1 MINTDALKDKVL
13 DLALRGLLTTQF
25 KEDGSAQELYESIQE
40 DKKKLFELGKIEKNK
55 IIPITDE
62 DFPYEIPDNWKW
74 IRWGDLSEQIQYGY
88 NAPGK
93 QSGRIKLVRISDIQ
107 KGKVLWDTVPY
118 CDIEESNI
126 ETYLL
131 HENDIL
137 FARTGG
143 TVGKS
148 YLVEN
153 IANDAV
159 FAGYLI
165 RTSYSNKLCAKYMKY
180 FMESKL
186 YWKQLQSGTIA
197 TAQPNCNAKTLS
209 KMLLPLPPVN
219 EQIRIVNVIDKVVDI
234 IEEFEE
240 LQEQYEIDKEAL
252 KSKLIDAGIR
262 GELTKQLPE
271 DGNTNSLYQSLL
283 DEKQCILRE
292 RKGREDKNIRP
303 VGKDVPFEIPSYWKW
318 VRLGEIGF
326 FKKGPFG
333 SALTKS
339 MFVSKGDNTVKVYEQ
354 QHAIQKNPTLG
365 TYYITEEYFDEKMSG
380 FEVKAGDILVSCAG
394 TIGETYILP
403 DGIEKGIINQALM
416 RITLAESIDK
426 RFFLYFFDSNLKKSA
441 QNESNGSA
449 IKNIPPFDVMKNW
462 YFPLPPLEEQRRI
475 ADKIDELLRYC
486 Q

>member
-13 DLALRGLLTTQF
+13 DLALRGLLTTQI

-40 DKKKLFELGKIEKNK
+40 DKKKLFALGEIEKNK

-74 IRWGDLSEQIQYGY
+74 IRWGDLSERIQYGY

-107 KGKVLWDTVPY
+107 GGKVLWDTVPY
-118 CDIEESNI
+118 CDIEESII

-148 YLVEN
+148 YLVED
-153 IANDAV
+153 IAEDAV

-209 KMLLPLPPVN
+209 KMLLPLPPLN
-219 EQIRIVNVIDKVVDI
+219 EQIRIVNVIDEVFGI
-234 IEEFEE
+234 IEELEE
-240 LQEQYEIDKEAL
+240 QQEQYEIDKEAL

-262 GELTKQLPE
+262 GKLTEQLPE
-271 DGNTNSLYQSLL
+271 DGKTIDLLIKLKSETSTFNNSRRKKSKKAIKVEKLPFDIPDNWEWCRLSDIAYTNIGLTYRPEDVSEDGTMVIRSSNIQNGKVDYN
-283 DEKQCILRE
+283 DIVRVKCPI
-292 RKGREDKNIRP
+292 KGNQYLNNNDIVICARNGSKAL
-303 VGKDVPFEIPSYWKW
+303 VGKCAIFEGKDKEAS
-318 VRLGEIGF
+318 
-326 FKKGPFG
+326 FG
-333 SALTKS
+333 AFMAVLRTPCYKYVYYYLHTQAFRRYFSDDDTK
-339 MFVSKGDNTVKVYEQ
+339 Q
-354 QHAIQKNPTLG
+354 
-365 TYYITEEYFDEKMSG
+365 
-380 FEVKAGDILVSCAG
+380 
-394 TIGETYILP
+394 
-403 DGIEKGIINQALM
+403 INQVTQN
-416 RITLAESIDK
+416 I
-426 RFFLYFFDSNLKKSA
+426 LKNA
-441 QNESNGSA
+441 Y
-449 IKNIPPFDVMKNW
+449 I
-462 YFPLPPLEEQRRI
+462 PLPPLDEQKRI
-475 ADKIDELLRYC
+475 VERIDELLQYC

>member
-55 IIPITDE
+55 IIPITEE

-74 IRWGDLSEQIQYGY
+74 IRWGDLSERIQYGY

-107 KGKVLWDTVPY
+107 EGKVLWDTVPY

-148 YLVEN
+148 YLVKN
-153 IANDAV
+153 IEEDAV

-165 RTSYSNKLCAKYMKY
+165 RTSYSNKLCSKYMKY

-219 EQIRIVNVIDKVVDI
+219 EQMRIVNVIDEVFGI
-234 IEEFEE
+234 IEELEE
-240 LQEQYEIDKEAL
+240 LQKQYKINNETL
-252 KSKLIDAGIR
+252 KSKLIDAGIQGKLTEQLLEDGKAVDLLIKLN
-262 GELTKQLPE
+262 GEITAVNDNKRKKVATKAEELPFDIPDNWEWCRLSDIAYTNIGLTYRPEDVSENGTMVIRSSNIQNGKMDYNDIVRVKCPIKQNQYLNNNDIVICARNGSKALVGKCAIFEGKDKEVSFGAFMALLRTPCYKYVYYYLHTQAFRRYFAADDTKQ
-271 DGNTNSLYQSLL
+271 
-283 DEKQCILRE
+283 
-292 RKGREDKNIRP
+292 
-303 VGKDVPFEIPSYWKW
+303 
-318 VRLGEIGF
+318 
-326 FKKGPFG
+326 
-333 SALTKS
+333 
-339 MFVSKGDNTVKVYEQ
+339 
-354 QHAIQKNPTLG
+354 
-365 TYYITEEYFDEKMSG
+365 
-380 FEVKAGDILVSCAG
+380 
-394 TIGETYILP
+394 
-403 DGIEKGIINQALM
+403 INQVTQNILKNAF
-416 RITLAESIDK
+416 IPFPPLAEQK
-426 RFFLYFFDSNLKKSA
+426 RIV
-441 QNESNGSA
+441 E
-449 IKNIPPFDVMKNW
+449 
-462 YFPLPPLEEQRRI
+462 RI
-475 ADKIDELLRYC
+475 EELLQYC

>member
-13 DLALRGLLTTQF
+13 DLALRGLLTIQF

-74 IRWGDLSEQIQYGY
+74 IRWGDLSERIQYGY

-107 KGKVLWDTVPY
+107 EGKVLWDTVPY
-118 CDIEESNI
+118 CDIEESII

-153 IANDAV
+153 IAEDAV

-219 EQIRIVNVIDKVVDI
+219 EQIRIVNVIDEVFDI
-234 IEEFEE
+234 IEELEE
-240 LQEQYEIDKEAL
+240 QQEQYEIDKEAL

-262 GELTKQLPE
+262 GKLTEQLPE
-271 DGNTNSLYQSLL
+271 DGKTIDLLIKLKSETSTFNNNRRKKSKKAIKVEKLPFDIPDNWEWCRLSDIAYTNIGLTYRPENVSEDGTMVIRSNNIQNGKVDYN
-283 DEKQCILRE
+283 DIVRVKCPI
-292 RKGREDKNIRP
+292 KGNQYLNNNDIVICVRNGSKAL
-303 VGKDVPFEIPSYWKW
+303 VGKCAIFEGKDKEAS
-318 VRLGEIGF
+318 
-326 FKKGPFG
+326 FG
-333 SALTKS
+333 AFMAVLRTSCYKYVYYYLHTQAFRRYFSNDDTK
-339 MFVSKGDNTVKVYEQ
+339 Q
-354 QHAIQKNPTLG
+354 
-365 TYYITEEYFDEKMSG
+365 
-380 FEVKAGDILVSCAG
+380 
-394 TIGETYILP
+394 
-403 DGIEKGIINQALM
+403 INQVTQN
-416 RITLAESIDK
+416 I
-426 RFFLYFFDSNLKKSA
+426 LKNA
-441 QNESNGSA
+441 F
-449 IKNIPPFDVMKNW
+449 I
-462 YFPLPPLEEQRRI
+462 PLPPLAEQRRI
-475 ADKIDELLRYC
+475 VERIEELLQYC

>member
-74 IRWGDLSEQIQYGY
+74 IRWGDLSERIQYGY

-107 KGKVLWDTVPY
+107 EGKVLWDTVPY

-165 RTSYSNKLCAKYMKY
+165 RTSYSNKLCSKYMKY
-180 FMESKL
+180 FMDSKL

-219 EQIRIVNVIDKVVDI
+219 EQIRIVNVIDEVFDI
-234 IEEFEE
+234 IEELEE

-262 GELTKQLPE
+262 GELTEQLPE
-271 DGNTNSLYQSLL
+271 DGTAEELL
-283 DEKQCILRE
+283 SQISDE
-292 RKGREDKNIRP
+292 RKKQEDE
-303 VGKDVPFEIPSYWKW
+303 GKIKKVDKQPLISDEEIPFMIPHNWKW
-318 VRLGEIGF
+318 VRLGDTSYIVRGGSPRPIKQYITNEESGINWIKIGDVEKGGKYILETQEKIIPEGE
-326 FKKGPFG
+326 KK
-333 SALTKS
+333 SR
-339 MFVSKGDNTVKVYEQ
+339 KVYPDDFLLTNSMSYGRPYISKIEGCIHDGWLLIHNLNGFDQ
-354 QHAIQKNPTLG
+354 DYLYYLLSSGYLYSQFIQKA
-365 TYYITEEYFDEKMSG
+365 SG
-380 FEVKAGDILVSCAG
+380 STVDNL
-394 TIGETYILP
+394 
-403 DGIEKGIINQALM
+403 N
-416 RITLAESIDK
+416 IDK
-426 RFFLYFFDSNLKKSA
+426 VS
-441 QNESNGSA
+441 SA
-449 IKNIPPFDVMKNW
+449 II
-462 YFPLPPLEEQRRI
+462 PLPPLAEQRRI
-475 ADKIDELLRYC
+475 ANRIEELLQYC